1 MSGAARVSVVVCF
14 FVLVAIGL
22 AMQPGARETSRTS
35 FGRVPE
41 GFGALYDW
49 LLALGLPAAR
59 SYRPP
64 EDLPASQTVWWLEPH
79 VDCDGAALLRW
90 IEGGGTAVIV
100 PAAGDAESACVLPG
114 VAIPERTH
122 GEGGDDAAADTLVT
136 GELAAA
142 PRSLGCGPLSAF
154 DEATDW
160 KPVARLGDRPFVME
174 RSLGVGRL
182 VLVADVAFLENR
194 CFAEGDAAPLAG
206 DLVRAFGPPWLDERS
221 HGLRAPRGVVAIL
234 ARSPAVVFLA
244 LAGLVGVLHVW
255 RGALVPPRRLLEPSL
270 PAPTLDAFVDSLA
283 RLYAATADH
292 ARVLERYR
300 ELTASRLRR
309 LFGLPPDTPP
319 AQLLARLGRRPALSR
334 DALAALTSTRR
345 AASRADLEREVS
357 LLDQLVR
364 EAAR

>member
-1 MSGAARVSVVVCF
+1 MSGAARVSVVACF

-22 AMQPGARETSRTS
+22 ALQPGARETSRTS

-64 EDLPASQTVWWLEPH
+64 EDLPAAQTVWWLEPH
-79 VDCDGAALLRW
+79 VDCDGAALQRW
-90 IEGGGTAVIV
+90 VERGGTAVIV
-100 PAAGDAESACVLPG
+100 PAAGDAQSACALPD
-114 VAIPERTH
+114 VAIPERRVA
-122 GEGGDDAAADTLVT
+122 EASDAAATDTLVT
-136 GELAAA
+136 GELTSE
-142 PRSLGCGPLSAF
+142 PRAIGCGPLATF
-154 DEATDW
+154 DPATDW
-160 KPVARLGDRPFVME
+160 KPLARLGDRPFVLE
-174 RSLGVGRL
+174 RALGAGRL

-206 DLVRAFGPPWLDERS
+206 DLVRSFGPPWLDERS
-221 HGLRAPRGVVAIL
+221 HGLRAPRGVVATL
-234 ARSPAVVFLA
+234 AHSRAVVFLA
-244 LAGLVGVLHVW
+244 LAGLVGVLYLWH
-255 RGALVPPRRLLEPSL
+255 GALVPPRRLQEPSL

-283 RLYAATADH
+283 RLYAATGDH

-334 DALAALTSTRR
+334 DGLAALTSTRR
-345 AASRADLEREVS
+345 AASRADLEREVT